1 MTAFLRERAAGLLE
15 EMDRPDCDPARLR
28 NSYAR
33 FSLVNRLVAGW
44 GRSYRRRVKPLLA
57 GGRSLTMLDIGC
69 GGGDVLRRLARASAR
84 DGFRLE
90 ATGADPDARAHA
102 FAQSRKAVRGV
113 RYRRA
118 FSSELLDNG
127 ERFDVVIS
135 NHVLHHL
142 GGEELQAVL
151 ADSEQLARRL
161 VLHNDLRRSALAYV
175 LFLLFFWPLGIG
187 SYIHTDGLASI
198 RRSYTARELRAI
210 APPGWQVERNGPW
223 HLLLVYR
230 PNGGRRSD

>member
-1 MTAFLRERAAGLLE
+1 MTRFLKDRAEDLLE

-33 FSLVNRLVAGW
+33 FPLVNRLVAGW
-44 GRSYRRRVKPLLA
+44 GRNYQRRIKPLLA
-57 GGRSLTMLDIGC
+57 GSGSLTMLDIGC
-69 GGGDVLRRLARASAR
+69 GGGDVLRRLARAAAR
-84 DGFRLE
+84 DGFRVE
-90 ATGADPDARAHA
+90 ATGADPDPRAHA
-102 FAQSRKAVRGV
+102 FAYSRKAVDGV

-118 FSSELLDNG
+118 LTSELLDDG
-127 ERFDVVIS
+127 ERYDVVIS

-142 GGEELQAVL
+142 GKEDLDTML

-161 VLHNDLRRSALAYV
+161 VLHNDLRRSALAYA
-175 LFLLFFWPLGIG
+175 LFLVFFWPLGIG

-230 PNGGRRSD
+230 SNGGRRSD